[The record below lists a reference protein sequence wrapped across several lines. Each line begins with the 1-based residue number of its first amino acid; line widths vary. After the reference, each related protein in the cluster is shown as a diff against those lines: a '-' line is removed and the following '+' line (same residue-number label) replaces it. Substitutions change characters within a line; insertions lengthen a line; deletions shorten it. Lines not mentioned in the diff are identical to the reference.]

1 MVEVVTAM
9 AEVAEEMVKV
19 AREKVV
25 EEVVVMVVVE
35 KVVEAVVVTEEEE
48 TATDEE
54 GKAVEEEG
62 EVAEEKETGT
72 AEEKV
77 AALEDTMS
85 LAPAPQGRSNAYLHQ
100 HFSPNFWPRVLRRN
114 AVTVI
119 CRSFELVTTLQYV
132 DMEPIPLRLK
142 QAILFQMFHTNSFK
156 SASEVVSFP
165 TLFFFKSVACLRRAP
180 IGIY

>member
-19 AREKVV
+19 AVREKVV

-48 TATDEE
+48 TATEEE

-85 LAPAPQGRSNAYLHQ
+85 PAPAPKVGQTRIFTNT
-100 HFSPNFWPRVLRRN
+100 FPPNFWPRVLRRN

-132 DMEPIPLRLK
+132 DMEPIP
-142 QAILFQMFHTNSFK
+142 
-156 SASEVVSFP
+156 
-165 TLFFFKSVACLRRAP
+165 SV
-180 IGIY
+180 

>member
-19 AREKVV
+19 AVREKVV

-48 TATDEE
+48 TATEEE

-62 EVAEEKETGT
+62 EVAEEK
-72 AEEKV
+72 V

-85 LAPAPQGRSNAYLHQ
+85 LRTRTQGRSNAYLHQ
-100 HFSPNFWPRVLRRN
+100 HFSPKLL
-114 AVTVI
+114 ATGI
-119 CRSFELVTTLQYV
+119 ASKRSYSYL
-132 DMEPIPLRLK
+132 P
-142 QAILFQMFHTNSFK
+142 
-156 SASEVVSFP
+156 
-165 TLFFFKSVACLRRAP
+165 FF
-180 IGIY
+180 